1 MPPVSVKFSGVQS
14 TINKMKK
21 RHQVTTSGGN
31 ITVEVG
37 YAAPYAIYVHEDLQ
51 AHHTVGEAKFL
62 SKAVYRTDKLR
73 KLVFQNALNQGK
85 SMEKALL
92 ESAKLIIAQ
101 SQLLVPV
108 DTGFLK
114 NSVFTTV
121 TKT

>member
-62 SKAVYRTDKLR
+62 SKAVYRTDKL
-73 KLVFQNALNQGK
+73 
-85 SMEKALL
+85 
-92 ESAKLIIAQ
+92 IIAQ